1 MRELQ
6 IFNNPEFGEIRTAM
20 TENGEPLLHATDIAK
35 ALGYENPN
43 EAILIHC
50 KSGNIE
56 KRYIPHSNGIGGVN
70 MMFIPEFEVYRLIMR
85 SKLPTA
91 EIFQD
96 WVCEEVLP
104 SIRKHGM
111 YATESTIENIIAN
124 PDNAIKIFQALK
136 EEKEK
141 RILAEKKAKEQEP
154 KVLFANA
161 VATSERS
168 ILIHELAKLLKQNGI
183 EIGGNRLFD
192 WLRKNGY
199 LCNRGDAYNIPTQ
212 HAMEL
217 HLFELKK
224 TTINKP
230 DGSILVSTTP
240 KVTGK
245 GQIYFVNKFLKSSY
259 SIS

>member
-1 MRELQ
+1 MELQ
-6 IFNNPEFGEIRTAM
+6 IFNNPQFGDIRTAV
-20 TENGEPLLHATDIAK
+20 TEKGEPFFCLVDLCRVLSLSNPTMVASRIDDDFKAKFDLGLKNGQDVTFVNESGMYSVILRSDSTIAK
-35 ALGYENPN
+35 P
-43 EAILIHC
+43 IQ
-50 KSGNIE
+50 K
-56 KRYIPHSNGIGGVN
+56 
-70 MMFIPEFEVYRLIMR
+70 
-85 SKLPTA
+85 
-91 EIFQD
+91 
-96 WVCEEVLP
+96 WVTSEVLP
-104 SIRKHGM
+104 SIRKNGM
-111 YATESTIENIIAN
+111 YATDITIDKMISD
-124 PDNAIKIFQALK
+124 PDFAIKLLTNLK

-245 GQIYFVNKFLKSSY
+245 GQIYFVNKFLKASS